1 MLKHIPLFALILVLP
16 FLCPSI
22 SSSSAYQAPS
32 SAPQAHASLQPVAG
46 KLDADFDGDG
56 KVTIDVN
63 NSVGIPTLN
72 LQSDGKLLMAV
83 SSGRDFVLAR
93 YQGNGS
99 LDPTFGAA
107 GKITVPFFHQED
119 LLDANSSVFAFQPD
133 GKIIAAGTVR
143 RLGCGRPCPALE
155 AIGVARYDV
164 DGTIDPSFGSTGTVT
179 SALNFGG
186 TYATALTLQP
196 DGELVVLGGTQ
207 NYPQL
212 TVTSL
217 LIRYTAM
224 GSIDTTFGANG
235 VVHLDIAPDA
245 VTTAMAIQSDGKIVV
260 VGTTVPYSE
269 TADFLVL
276 RYNVDGTVDSSFGS
290 AGKALADV
298 GMYDA
303 ARAVLIQDDGKIV
316 VAGGT
321 EGGAYTPGN
330 FALARFHPDGTPD
343 ITFGTAGKV
352 ITPQLAY
359 GIPGEQIYA
368 LTQQP
373 DGKLIAAGS
382 AGTDQ
387 YDDFALARYSGNGKL
402 DLSFGNNGIVT
413 TDFFNGFIDNIGD
426 QAYTVLLQSDGR
438 IVAAG
443 PAMEG
448 EYQGHRFIGL
458 ARYLGDATDL
468 VFLPMLLKP

>member
-1 MLKHIPLFALILVLP
+1 
-16 FLCPSI
+16 
-22 SSSSAYQAPS
+22 
-32 SAPQAHASLQPVAG
+32 
-46 KLDADFDGDG
+46 
-56 KVTIDVN
+56 
-63 NSVGIPTLN
+63 
-72 LQSDGKLLMAV
+72 
-83 SSGRDFVLAR
+83 
-93 YQGNGS
+93 
-99 LDPTFGAA
+99 
-107 GKITVPFFHQED
+107 
-119 LLDANSSVFAFQPD
+119 VFAFQSD

-143 RLGCGRPCPALE
+143 RLVCGRPCPALE
-155 AIGVARYDV
+155 AIGVARYGV

-186 TYATALTLQP
+186 AYATALTLQP
-196 DGELVVLGGTQ
+196 DGELVILGGTR

-212 TVTSL
+212 TDTSL

-224 GSIDTTFGANG
+224 GSRDTTFGANG

-321 EGGAYTPGN
+321 EGEAYTPNN

-343 ITFGTAGKV
+343 MTFGTAGKV
-352 ITPQLAY
+352 ITPPIGY
-359 GIPGEQIYA
+359 GGQIYA

-382 AGTDQ
+382 AGTDH
-387 YDDFALARYSGNGKL
+387 YDDFALARYGGNGQL
-402 DLSFGNNGIVT
+402 DSSFGNNGIAT

-426 QAYTVLLQSDGR
+426 KAYTVLLQSDGK

-448 EYQGHRFIGL
+448 EYQGHRFMGL